1 MGLGAIGMGQD
12 ILEYQLRLFRENGA
26 LSIVAV
32 TNAMGVSDATY
43 QAEKFLTAQITK
55 IEIWCGGAL
64 IKTVRKMDDVK
75 QSGVPGYE
83 ELGTALYRMP
93 AFGWIWPFDF
103 ALLTPP
109 RGIVTCEPSEVRNAD
124 SPTDEALPWRI
135 TTHGWKTRTTP
146 QFCSTALNART
157 INQPSSR

>member
-1 MGLGAIGMGQD
+1 LNLDFGYRRQKIAMGLGAIGMGQD

-55 IEIWCGGAL
+55 REIWCGGAL

-75 QSGVPGYE
+75 QSGAK
-83 ELGTALYRMP
+83 T
-93 AFGWIWPFDF
+93 
-103 ALLTPP
+103 
-109 RGIVTCEPSEVRNAD
+109 GI
-124 SPTDEALPWRI
+124 
-135 TTHGWKTRTTP
+135 
-146 QFCSTALNART
+146 
-157 INQPSSR
+157 